1 MMRERMGSGGPP
13 GLQILVPGAF
23 GVRGGFDSH
32 TFPPFFARVAAVLVT
47 AALAF
52 APTSARAQVREPLAV
67 VRPDTVG
74 TVRPDTVAAAVP
86 ERRGTKG
93 PDRPTPWHEQPR
105 FVMARSAL
113 IPGWGQFHNRAWFK
127 AAAVAGAEALYIVR
141 IVDDTRALE
150 GLLTDLDAA
159 RAAGDAAREEAL
171 VNEYNA
177 RLDQRL
183 GRQWVLGAIVAYAL
197 IDAYVDANFRGFD
210 AEFRFDPAL
219 PDGPPPGHSSRGAGL
234 GMRLSLRRHF

>member
-1 MMRERMGSGGPP
+1 M
-13 GLQILVPGAF
+13 PGAF

-32 TFPPFFARVAAVLVT
+32 TFPPSFVRAAAVLVT

-52 APTSARAQVREPLAV
+52 APAPAGAQARDPIAV
-67 VRPDTVG
+67 VRPDTSAA
-74 TVRPDTVAAAVP
+74 VRPDTAATVAP
-86 ERRGTKG
+86 ERRGTTG
-93 PDRPTPWHEQPR
+93 PARPLHWHDQPR

-113 IPGWGQFHNRAWFK
+113 LPGWGQFHNRAWFK

-141 IVDDTRALE
+141 IVDDSRALE
-150 GLLTDLDAA
+150 GLLADLDAA
-159 RAAGDAAREEAL
+159 RAAGDAAREQVL
-171 VNEYNA
+171 VNEYNT